1 MTTNKDKLM
10 KLKNYLKE
18 EKEEKE
24 ETHICK
30 ECGWEWTGTT
40 EEWKEWKGPC
50 PECDAPKSDFT

>member
-1 MTTNKDKLM
+1 M